1 MKKILF
7 TIMAVFAI
15 GLVAVT
21 SGCGNSATNE
31 KTEKAE
37 EQVEA
42 VIPEPTAVTTS
53 KGTYDVKMVMQR
65 MYKSGVS
72 LGKDKKSQHVKSP
85 SKYPKEELLKSAESN
100 FKKDWS
106 TYTEHQITTKQRLY
120 TIRHFSSIYKAGRT
134 AGISN
139 VINQKY

>member
-42 VIPEPTAVTTS
+42 VVPEPTAVTTS

-106 TYTEHQITTKQRLY
+106 TYYGTPNNDEA
-120 TIRHFSSIYKAGRT
+120 KAVYDKALQQYLQGWED
-134 AGISN
+134 GWN
-139 VINQKY
+139 K